1 MMNSCGWLRYW
12 PDSEGMRDSRDFNS
26 PQVSLRSGLCATHLG
41 KWFLFYSVCY
51 PTWTVNFQ
59 SSLSQLNTNRRL
71 VSGVCVCFLYARRLQ
86 QKPKGFKLCWTDR
99 LLAEEA
105 MLVFWQWQTLLS
117 VLFGKRWDSHRT
129 DVTLRRCFQ
138 KSCCIIF
145 GKIKW
150 DLFNFLT
157 VSSRQQ
163 WEKEKDFSSFSD
175 AARKKIP

>member
-51 PTWTVNFQ
+51 PTWTVGYLLWI
-59 SSLSQLNTNRRL
+59 SSPHSGFLDISWQLNANRRV

-86 QKPKGFKLCWTDR
+86 QKPKGFELCWMDR

-105 MLVFWQWQTLLS
+105 MLVFWQWQTLLF
-117 VLFGKRWDSHRT
+117 VLFGK
-129 DVTLRRCFQ
+129 RCFQ

-163 WEKEKDFSSFSD
+163 WDEDFSSFSD